1 MLHILHC
8 TTITDF
14 DVESQ
19 PPLVTATPIPINYDA
34 SSSSL
39 PTPAAAISNVKIN
52 NASNKNNTSFQ
63 EPPLGRHPT
72 SIPICIN
79 CSHTNVMTRTS
90 TYPSMVTWVLCG
102 GLVLLFW
109 PACWIPLV
117 MDSAKTT
124 DHICTKCNNVVG
136 VVNPLSDCCVK
147 ERG

>member
-39 PTPAAAISNVKIN
+39 PTPAAAISNVKID
-52 NASNKNNTSFQ
+52 NASNTCSFQ
-63 EPPLGRHPT
+63 ESPLGRHPT
-72 SIPICIN
+72 SIPICTH